1 MTVASRTFFD
11 HTRAMSKDVVSPYKM
26 NLPADLKNRLQEAAE
41 RSGRSLSSE
50 IITRLQASLS
60 LADDNGLDFTYKAL
74 ERMILEIVA
83 NGTEE
88 LEGRV
93 SVLER
98 FMAGKDPYNP
108 D

>member
-1 MTVASRTFFD
+1 MNDS
-11 HTRAMSKDVVSPYKM
+11 SVSQYKFNM
-26 NLPADLKNRLQEAAE
+26 PADLKNRLQEAAE

-60 LADDNGLDFTYKAL
+60 LADDKGFDFTPEGI

-88 LEGRV
+88 LADRV
-93 SVLER
+93 KRLER
-98 FMAGKDPYNP
+98 FVDTT
-108 D
+108 DFD